1 MLVIPLLLAAIG
13 PDPSIQQTP
22 APREETSDWKLSF
35 RVSAGGEWDTNATRT
50 IQGTSSNVVSDGLV
64 RLLVDTRVRFDPAQ
78 GHQLALGY
86 LLGVKRFF
94 REETEDLLVHNLS
107 VSSAHALTS
116 WLIATVAGTG
126 KMSRIRSGARDYNLG
141 YGEGALIFRPIPEL
155 DLEAHGGITGFTFP
169 AEHNYDYLG
178 PRAGG
183 SIGYRPIRGLSLS
196 GGFDWVWR
204 RYDGNA
210 LVRTTENMLSF
221 CTPAEEQRGICVPA
235 GKRRDTE
242 AQISINAI
250 YRGSFVV
257 GGGYLFRLQRS
268 NSDLEQVDRHRISAF
283 GTVGLPFDLTLN
295 LLAALQINNGVS
307 ITDTLFLA
315 EDDENQNSVQA
326 GIGYRIVG
334 ELVAELRYALFANQF
349 ATNDV
354 SFLRH
359 TVYLGLGYRAGQ

>member
-1 MLVIPLLLAAIG
+1 VLVVPLLLAAIG
-13 PDPSIQQTP
+13 PDPSVRQERP
-22 APREETSDWKLSF
+22 VPEEVSEWEFSF
-35 RVSAGGEWDTNATRT
+35 RVSAGGEWDTNATRS
-50 IQGTSSNVVSDGLV
+50 IEGAGGDVVSDGLV
-64 RLLVDTRVRFDPAQ
+64 RLVVDTRVRFDPAP
-78 GHQLALGY
+78 GHQISAGY
-86 LLGVKRFF
+86 LLGAKRFF
-94 REETEDLLVHNLS
+94 REQTEDLLVHNLNL
-107 VSSAHALTS
+107 SSGHVLVP
-116 WLIATVAGTG
+116 WLIASIVGAG
-126 KMSRIRSGARDYNLG
+126 KMSRIRNGTRDYNLG
-141 YGEGALIFRPIPEL
+141 YVDGALTFRPLGQL
-155 DLEAHGGITGFTFP
+155 DLEAHGGISGFTFP
-169 AEHNYDYLG
+169 AEPNYDYLS
-178 PRAGG
+178 PRVGG
-183 SIGYRPIRGLSLS
+183 ALTYRPIRGLSLT

-221 CTPAEEQRGICVPA
+221 CMPEEQERNICVPA

-242 AQISINAI
+242 AQISINAT

-257 GGGYLFRLQRS
+257 GGGYLLRLQRS

-283 GTVGLPFDLTLN
+283 GTVGLPFDFTLN

-334 ELVAELRYALFANQF
+334 DLVAELRYALFANQF